1 MKFKYAQNRVVRY
14 VVVIDAE
21 SRDAA
26 DEQLYNQDEWRE
38 EAVEECDPPWYE
50 DCPENEDPDVHVV
63 HGRVVFPREHANPKT
78 SGMLD
83 CDGKMISVGSRVTY
97 QRGSWNGAPWFPGTV
112 MYLYG
117 GGYGEELR
125 AFVEDDEKHIQPAWL
140 PSARLR
146 LLEEEAPVAVAAAL
160 GLFEDG
166 EEDSVET
173 VRWER
178 ETPLAPEEV
187 AAYRAEV
194 VASQEGDPATVL
206 TCDACSRV
214 NTCMLAFDTYNTN
227 GDCLAEK

>member
-50 DCPENEDPDVHVV
+50 DCPEGEDPDVYVV
-63 HGRVVFPREHANPKT
+63 HGRVMFPDEYANPKT
-78 SGMLD
+78 SGMFD
-83 CDGKMISVGSRVTY
+83 CDGKQISVGSRVAY
-97 QRGSWNGAPWFPGTV
+97 SRGAWNGAPWFPGTV
-112 MYLYG
+112 IYLYG
-117 GGYGEELR
+117 GGYKEELL
-125 AFVEDDEKHIQPAWL
+125 ALVEDDEKRIKPAWL

-146 LLEEEAPVAVAAAL
+146 LLEEEAPVAAATVVEVY
-160 GLFEDG
+160 EDV
-166 EEDSVET
+166 EET
-173 VRWER
+173 VWWER
-178 ETPLAPEEV
+178 ETPLTPEEV

-194 VASQEGDPATVL
+194 VASQEGDPSTVF
-206 TCDACSRV
+206 TCDACSRT
-214 NTCMLAFDTYNTN
+214 NTCMLAFDTYNAH